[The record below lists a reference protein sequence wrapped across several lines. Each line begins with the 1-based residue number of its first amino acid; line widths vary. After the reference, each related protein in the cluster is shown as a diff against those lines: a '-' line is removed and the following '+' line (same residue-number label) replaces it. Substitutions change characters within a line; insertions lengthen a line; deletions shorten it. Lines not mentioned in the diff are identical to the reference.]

1 MQFKKIVLLT
11 FALLTFSSYSTEK
24 VGFATLVLILPSF
37 YAGGQVQISHA
48 GSIRSFDFAP
58 HSFMNICMLAW
69 YKEVVPEIQPI
80 TSGYR
85 LALIYDLI
93 PTSSAVPQLPK
104 VHIAVSHLRAVLRRW
119 SEGHYPLANDLRLKI
134 ITFLLSR
141 KYDEVKLTMDALEG
155 EDAHKISHIR
165 PIAEEMGYVIGLAV
179 LSYRIFGYGPDDD
192 GHCEC
197 CNRDDEGM
205 EEVTSTR
212 ISIDNLVDLDGSPIP
227 GFTKLKLDEMN
238 LIPDDPFQDKPDEI
252 EVHSYSRCR
261 VMSEVCD
268 FYHSLQI
275 S

>member
-1 MQFKKIVLLT
+1 M

-48 GSIRSFDFAP
+48 GSTRSFNFAP
-58 HSFMNICMLAW
+58 HSFMNICVLAW

-165 PIAEEMGYVIGLAV
+165 PVAEEMGYVIGLAV

-227 GFTKLKLDEMN
+227 GFTKLKLDKMN

-252 EVHSYSRCR
+252 EIHSYSRCR